1 MPLSCALKFLVLQR
15 LLQENLMMRW
25 EQMLLRV
32 TADFYADAT
41 ATIMLLPVWQPQLYA
56 EDCLQEAAECFCND
70 VQVLHVFF
78 VCSSFRGYLMPWRQS
93 LQENRNQNALHW
105 HKAKLLSTECSDEML
120 GKGKQAHSTEC
131 SDEIQKGKEE
141 DIQRSGDSPA
151 SDNLL
156 GAQYAKNSYRIP
168 PLISFF
174 CSIAPL
180 SASPKSFRIGIEVD
194 EHRNPHHLR
203 LGDEC
208 ATRQSIIAFPWSASS
223 APEIQDTCYSVLYP
237 SKHSASGLRLRIGI
251 LSICGR
257 RRRVPY
263 NKNTQ
268 WCSISLSL
276 SLSLSL

>member
-1 MPLSCALKFLVLQR
+1 
-15 LLQENLMMRW
+15 
-25 EQMLLRV
+25 
-32 TADFYADAT
+32 
-41 ATIMLLPVWQPQLYA
+41 
-56 EDCLQEAAECFCND
+56 
-70 VQVLHVFF
+70 
-78 VCSSFRGYLMPWRQS
+78 
-93 LQENRNQNALHW
+93 
-105 HKAKLLSTECSDEML
+105 ML

-131 SDEIQKGKEE
+131 SEEIQKGEEE

-151 SDNLL
+151 SDNIL

-174 CSIAPL
+174 CSIDPL
-180 SASPKSFRIGIEVD
+180 SASLKSFRIGIEVD

-208 ATRQSIIAFPWSASS
+208 ATLKSIIAFPLSASS

-268 WCSISLSL
+268 
-276 SLSLSL
+276 